1 MFLFEVLYIL
11 LGVHSINGKPSFP
24 ITIFFSRPPYYHVV
38 VNIENRLEDFP
49 IFFFIIPFILG
60 EVYADPK

>member
-1 MFLFEVLYIL
+1 MFYIL
-11 LGVHSINGKPSFP
+11 LDVQRASINGKPSFP
-24 ITIFFSRPPYYHVV
+24 KQFFFPMPPDYHVV

-60 EVYADPK
+60 EVGDDPK